1 MIYMVE
7 MALIDTMRRA
17 EWDTWYL
24 SHMKKLLSI
33 PGIQATQRF
42 ESLTPHASPF
52 VALHQ
57 VTGPEVFD
65 SEAYRAKAG
74 PGGTGEWRERMNNWH
89 RNVLAG
95 IDRTPDVPM
104 EGALVVVE
112 DGFDAPVP
120 LQWAEAVGLDRSA
133 KRRGIAVI
141 AALADAQVLIGL
153 PGIRVCKPLTP
164 RLVADCV
171 KPPCPRRR
179 LGSKLAENMTQEN
192 SHGTQRRGRTDHGR

>member
-7 MALIDTMRRA
+7 MALIDTARRA
-17 EWDTWYL
+17 EWDAWYL
-24 SHMKKLLSI
+24 SHMKKLISI

-52 VALHQ
+52 VAMHQ

-65 SEAYRAKAG
+65 TEAYRAKAG

-95 IDRTPDVPM
+95 IDRTPDVPT

-120 LQWAEAVGLDRSA
+120 LHWTEAVGLDRSVQ
-133 KRRGIAVI
+133 RRGLAVV
-141 AALADAQVLIGL
+141 AARADADALLGL
-153 PGIRVCKPLTP
+153 AGVRVCRPLTP
-164 RLVADCV
+164 RMIA
-171 KPPCPRRR
+171 
-179 LGSKLAENMTQEN
+179 N
-192 SHGTQRRGRTDHGR
+192 